1 MEPRSG
7 PGEEDKLT
15 LLRKEEGGRTAQ
27 RMGEEGGQGSPVP
40 DQISMFA
47 GALSWTLHCLS
58 FTVPLLS
65 TQPERAETGGGR

>member
-1 MEPRSG
+1 MQPRSG

-27 RMGEEGGQGSPVP
+27 RMGEEGGPVP
-40 DQISMFA
+40 DQISVFA
-47 GALSWTLHCLS
+47 GALGWTLHCLS
-58 FTVPLLS
+58 LSAPLLP